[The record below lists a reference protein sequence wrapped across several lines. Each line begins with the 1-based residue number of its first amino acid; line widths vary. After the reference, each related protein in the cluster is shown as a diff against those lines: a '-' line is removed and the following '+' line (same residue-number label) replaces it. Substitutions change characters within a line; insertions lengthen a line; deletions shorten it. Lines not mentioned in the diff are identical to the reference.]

1 MKSTLETVEEEME
14 IRTFPQ
20 QRAWEE
26 LREAKVLELTLYV
39 NIGKVKGVILLFKLV
54 VFNSFLFSS
63 ALLFL

>member
-1 MKSTLETVEEEME
+1 MKQLNKLHQDWKDQMKSTLETVEEEME

-39 NIGKVKGVILLFKLV
+39 NIGKVKGVICCL
-54 VFNSFLFSS
+54 N
-63 ALLFL
+63 